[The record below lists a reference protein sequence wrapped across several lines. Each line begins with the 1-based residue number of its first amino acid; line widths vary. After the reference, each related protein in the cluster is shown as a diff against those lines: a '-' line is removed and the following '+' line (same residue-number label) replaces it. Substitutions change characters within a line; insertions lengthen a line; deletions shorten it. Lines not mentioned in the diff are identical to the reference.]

1 MRTIGAMPRLTE
13 RLVAALVLAFALSC
27 ATGARGAEPFE
38 TEVGYAFLVDYQTGT
53 VLFQKDADIP
63 MPPASMA
70 KLMTM
75 AVVFEAIRAGEV
87 TLDDRFRVSA
97 NAWRRGGATSGG
109 STMFAAEGSEIRLE
123 DLIRGVIV
131 QSGND
136 AAIVIAEGLAGD
148 EEAFA
153 VRMNDLA
160 ARIGLGGSTFANAT
174 GLPDPRQRV
183 TARDLAL
190 LASYIIREFPEF
202 YAIYSEREF
211 TWNGITQRNRN
222 PLLGMNIG
230 ADGMKTGF
238 TEESGFG
245 LVASAVRDGRRLI
258 AVINGADTEA
268 VRATEARALL
278 DWGYASFRMVSL
290 FTPGEVLA
298 EAPVFGGAAA
308 HVGLRIAEAIPV
320 LLPVE
325 GAGMVTARVVYS
337 GPIPAPVA
345 AGEPVGRVEIL
356 VDDAVVAERPLLADR
371 TIVQGT
377 MPQRALDALN
387 NLFAG
392 VR

>member
-1 MRTIGAMPRLTE
+1 MRTRTTAGLKRRFVVL
-13 RLVAALVLAFALSC
+13 LVAMSAFASV
-27 ATGARGAEPFE
+27 AAAQTARPFTTG
-38 TEVGYAFLVDYQTGT
+38 VDHAFLVDYQTGT
-53 VLFQKDADIP
+53 VLFQKDADFP

-75 AVVFEAIRAGEV
+75 AVVFGAIRAGEA
-87 TLDDRFRVSA
+87 TLDDRFRVSE
-97 NAWRRGGATSGG
+97 NAWRKGGATSGG
-109 STMFAAEGSEIRLE
+109 STMFAAVGSEIRLE

-136 AAIVIAEGLAGD
+136 AAIVIAEGLAGSED
-148 EEAFA
+148 AFA
-153 VRMNDLA
+153 VRMNDEA
-160 ARIGLGGSTFANAT
+160 TRIGLADSTFANAT

-190 LASYIIREFPEF
+190 LAAYIIREFPEF

-230 ADGMKTGF
+230 ADGMKTGY
-238 TEESGFG
+238 TEESGYG
-245 LVASAVRDGRRLI
+245 LVASTVRDGRRLI

-268 VRATEARALL
+268 ERAAEARALL
-278 DWGYASFRMVSL
+278 DWGYDSFRMVSL
-290 FTPGEVLA
+290 FHAGEILA
-298 EAPVFGGAAA
+298 EAPVFGGDAASI
-308 HVGLRIAEAIPV
+308 GLRIVEAIPV

-325 GAGMVTARVVYS
+325 GAGTVSARVVYS
-337 GPIPAPVA
+337 GPIPAPIE
-345 AGEPVGRVEIL
+345 AGELVGRIEIL
-356 VDDAVVAERPLLADR
+356 VDDAVVAQRPLVADR
-371 TIVQGT
+371 GVGAGT
-377 MPQRALDALN
+377 MPQRALDALG

>member
-1 MRTIGAMPRLTE
+1 MPSIRVVTRLTE
-13 RLVAALVLAFALSC
+13 RLLPALVLALAL
-27 ATGARGAEPFE
+27 ATTVRAAEPFS
-38 TEVGYAFLVDYQTGT
+38 TVVGHAFLVDYQTGT

-75 AVVFEAIRAGEV
+75 AVVFEALRSGEV
-87 TLDDRFRVSA
+87 TLDDRFRVSED
-97 NAWRRGGATSGG
+97 AWRRGGAASGG
-109 STMFAAEGSEIRLE
+109 STMFAELGSNIRLE

-136 AAIVIAEGLAGD
+136 AAIVIAEGLSGSED
-148 EEAFA
+148 AFA
-153 VRMNDLA
+153 LRMNEMA
-160 ARIGLGGSTFANAT
+160 GRIGLEGSNFANAT

-222 PLLGMNIG
+222 PLLGMDLG
-230 ADGMKTGF
+230 ADGMKTGY
-238 TEESGFG
+238 TEESGYG
-245 LVASAVRDGRRLI
+245 LVASTVRNGRRLI
-258 AVINGADTEA
+258 AVINGASSEGE
-268 VRATEARALL
+268 RAAEARALL
-278 DWGYASFRMVSL
+278 NWGYESFRMVSL
-290 FTPGEVLA
+290 FAPGEILA
-298 EAPVFGGAAA
+298 EAPVFGGTDTR
-308 HVGLRIAEAIPV
+308 VGLRITDPIPV

-325 GAGMVTARVVYS
+325 GAGIVSARVVYS
-337 GPIPAPVA
+337 GPIPAPIVT
-345 AGEPVGRVEIL
+345 GEALGRIEIL
-356 VDDAVVAERPLLADR
+356 VDEAVVAERPLTADR
-371 TIVQGT
+371 TIGAGT
-377 MPQRALDALN
+377 MPRRALDALT